1 MKLLITQPYLWL
13 PVDKKTPEVKLHFT
27 VNGEKFQEVDIQLG
41 EAGAGLYVSMDV
53 SNYLGQEI
61 EIKSDVEEEK
71 LFHIF
76 CCKESVQ
83 HVYPFRPRIHF
94 VPEYGWMNDP
104 NGLVCENGVYHLFYQ
119 WNPYGII
126 WGNMHWGHA
135 VSKDLIAWEH
145 KPVALT
151 PDEYGTMFS
160 GCGFQDKDNASGY
173 GKDALLFFYTSAGG
187 TNQWSA
193 DAGNKHVQRL
203 AVSLDNCRTLEKKD
217 IVLEH
222 IVGGNRDPK
231 VFYHN
236 GSNAYVM
243 VLYLDGSEFAIFR
256 STDLCHWE
264 ESQRLSVEG
273 MWECP
278 DLFELPVENA
288 DEEKKWVFWSAD
300 GYYVVGTFDGYQFVP
315 ESQRQFA
322 YGTKLP
328 YAAQTYSGVEGRVI
342 SVAWLRTENN
352 RGGFRGM
359 MALPAEL
366 SLVKEEENYKV
377 KLQTVKELE
386 QYKKPQAVWNA
397 GEKAFEI
404 PLCDTA
410 AELCLNWKPQ
420 KTGNAILTV
429 GEVSVSVNFEAGTFT
444 IENRKRY
451 EEPFVILFD
460 KEKAFQLKLMIDCGM
475 VELFGNDGI
484 IYAAVEVEEMV
495 LKKAIL
501 VESTVELQAVSF
513 NKIVTA

>member
-1 MKLLITQPYLWL
+1 MKLHITEPYLWF
-13 PVDKKTPEVKLHFT
+13 PVDNKNPEVKLHFY
-27 VNGEKFQEVDIQLG
+27 VNDEKFQEADIKLG
-41 EAGAGLYVSMDV
+41 EAGCGLYFSMDV
-53 SNYLGQEI
+53 SKYLGQKI
-61 EIKSDVEEEK
+61 GIKSDAEEE

-76 CCKESVQ
+76 CCKEKAQ
-83 HVYPFRPRIHF
+83 HVYPFRQKLHF
-94 VPEYGWMNDP
+94 APEYGWMNDP
-104 NGLVCENGVYHLFYQ
+104 NGLVYADGVYHLFYQ
-119 WNPYGII
+119 WNPYGVT

-135 VSKDLIAWEH
+135 VSKDLITWEH
-145 KPVALT
+145 KPAALF

-160 GCGFQDKDNASGY
+160 GSGFLDKKNAAGY

-187 TNQWSA
+187 TNQWSL

-203 AVSLDNCRTLEKKD
+203 AVSVDNCRTLEKKET
-217 IVLEH
+217 VLEH
-222 IVGGNRDPK
+222 IAGGNRDPK
-231 VFYHN
+231 VFYHSK
-236 GSNAYVM
+236 SNAYIL
-243 VLYLDGSEFAIFR
+243 VLYLDESEFAIFR
-256 STDLCHWE
+256 SSDLRHWE
-264 ESQRLSVEG
+264 ESQRFSVEG

-288 DEEKKWVFWSAD
+288 DGETKWVFWSAD
-300 GYYVVGTFDGYQFVP
+300 GYYVVGAFDGYQFAA
-315 ESQRQFA
+315 ESARQSA
-322 YGTKLP
+322 YSTKLP
-328 YAAQTYSGVEGRVI
+328 YAAQTYSGVEDRVI
-342 SVAWLRTENN
+342 SVAWLRTESNQ
-352 RGGFRGM
+352 GGFRSI
-359 MALPAEL
+359 MACPAEL

-420 KTGNAILTV
+420 KTGNVILTV